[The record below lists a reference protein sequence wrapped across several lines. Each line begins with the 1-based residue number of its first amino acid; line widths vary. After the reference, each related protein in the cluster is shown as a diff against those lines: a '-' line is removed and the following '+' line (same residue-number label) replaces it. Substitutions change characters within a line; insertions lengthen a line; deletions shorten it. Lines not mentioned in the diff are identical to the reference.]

1 MHSSFKP
8 FIFSL
13 VKESE
18 NNKTTKKYNIMKTNK
33 ITTSI
38 LAIVLLVG
46 MSLSASAQR
55 GQRGQGYNQ
64 GQGFNQGQGYNQN
77 RQFAGNCAYM
87 QLSEDQQVQINDL
100 RTALVEKN
108 LPLRNDLAVMR
119 AQMQALRTG
128 NNQNLKDIS
137 NLIDDMSATQAQ
149 IRKNAAEHRLAVR
162 ALLTDDQKVI
172 FDARQGNRRNGN
184 FGAGQGRMNRGNM
197 GNCGNRGNRGNFGGG
212 AGLGIGLFR

>member
-1 MHSSFKP
+1 
-8 FIFSL
+8 
-13 VKESE
+13 
-18 NNKTTKKYNIMKTNK
+18 MKTNK

-55 GQRGQGYNQ
+55 GQRGQGYGNQ
-64 GQGFNQGQGYNQN
+64 NAGQGFNQGQGYNQGQGFNQN

-87 QLSEDQQVQINDL
+87 QLSEDQLAQVTKLQL
-100 RTALVEKN
+100 ALTEKN
-108 LPLRNDLAVMR
+108 LPLRNDLNVMR
-119 AQMQALRTG
+119 AEMQALRTG

-149 IRKNAAEHRLAVR
+149 ISKNFTEHQLAVR
-162 ALLTDDQKVI
+162 SLLTDDQKVM
-172 FDARQGNRRNGN
+172 FDARQGNRGNRGNGN
-184 FGAGQGRMNRGNM
+184 FGPRQGGMNKGNM
-197 GNCGNRGNRGNFGGG
+197 GNRGNRGNRGNYGGG

>member
-1 MHSSFKP
+1 
-8 FIFSL
+8 
-13 VKESE
+13 
-18 NNKTTKKYNIMKTNK
+18 MKTSK

-55 GQRGQGYNQ
+55 GQRFNQAGQGYGYQNA
-64 GQGFNQGQGYNQN
+64 GQGFNQN
-77 RQFAGNCAYM
+77 RPFAGNCAYM
-87 QLSEDQQVQINDL
+87 QLSEEQQAQINDL

-108 LPLRNDLAVMR
+108 LPLRNDLGVMR

-137 NLIDDMSATQAQ
+137 NLIDDMSAVQAQ

-162 ALLTDDQKVI
+162 SLLTDDQKVI
-172 FDARQGNRRNGN
+172 FDARQGNRGYGN
-184 FGAGQGRMNRGNM
+184 FGPRQGGMNKGNM
-197 GNCGNRGNRGNFGGG
+197 GRRANCGNSMRINRGGG
-212 AGLGIGLFR
+212 AGFGIGLGLYN